1 MKPGSLKISVSEM
14 KTDWFRVIQFFSS
27 IAPQVLKETELSVS
41 ESTTEVVK
49 DVHYNFFLF
58 VILM

>member
-27 IAPQVLKETELSVS
+27 VTPQALNETELSVS